1 MLPLAFSP
9 HPYGCACFLWRIPV
23 RTNLL
28 SHISYFLIQRRCI
41 KESSS
46 FSNIRRFSQS
56 FLSFPFLFKWQ
67 LCTLEFYCP
76 NLGIKQL
83 PNHAFFHWKFQLIT
97 TTFLHWKSLKFNH
110 HGSVL
115 KFNIQISIAKLLK
128 STLIFW
134 IFGNQNLHYIVVVIS
149 WKNKI

>member
-46 FSNIRRFSQS
+46 FSNIRRRRFSQS

-97 TTFLHWKSLKFNH
+97 TTFLHWKSLSSTTMVLFWNSTSKFQLLSYWNPH
-110 HGSVL
+110 WSFEFSAI
-115 KFNIQISIAKLLK
+115 KISI
-128 STLIFW
+128 T
-134 IFGNQNLHYIVVVIS
+134 
-149 WKNKI
+149 